1 MTTTA
6 PDAAA
11 PAAAPVTARLA
22 QQQSWWTR
30 TNKATLVM
38 AAVTLA
44 VFVFFAVVNDNFL
57 TFANVANLAT
67 QVAPALIVGVA
78 MTFVI
83 TAGQIDLSVGSIVA
97 FVSAIC
103 AELLLAG
110 WDSSL
115 VLLAGLLMGLGW
127 GLVNGWFTAYQ
138 GIPAFIVTLAT
149 LSVVRGLALFTTEG
163 FSVPIDSSTF
173 FARLGTAKWLGFSS
187 SAWIALAF
195 AVLGVLLL
203 HRTRFGQYVIGI
215 GAAEESV
222 RRAGVNVRLVKM
234 AALGFSGLAA
244 GVAGIL
250 IAARLGSGSANSA
263 QGFELTVIAAVVLG
277 GTSLLGGRGTIIG
290 TVIGAILTGVI
301 ANGLTLMSVSPYLT
315 PIITGAVLV
324 VVIWVN
330 LRSTDVGYALRK
342 LVGRS

>member
-1 MTTTA
+1 MTTTTSTGSPA
-6 PDAAA
+6 P
-11 PAAAPVTARLA
+11 TAVRLA
-22 QQQSWWTR
+22 RPPSLWAR

-38 AAVTLA
+38 AAVTLL
-44 VFVFFAVVNDNFL
+44 VFVFFSVADADFL
-57 TFANVANLAT
+57 TFANVSNLAT
-67 QVAPALIVGVA
+67 QVAPTLIVGVA

-97 FVSAIC
+97 FVSAVC
-103 AELLLAG
+103 AQLLLAG
-110 WDSSL
+110 WDSSV

-138 GIPAFIVTLAT
+138 GIPAFIVTLAS
-149 LSVVRGLALFTTEG
+149 LSVVRGVALLRTEG
-163 FSVPIDSSTF
+163 FSVPIASTTF
-173 FARLGTAKWLGFSS
+173 FARLGEARWLGFSL
-187 SAWIALAF
+187 SAWIGLVVTALG
-195 AVLGVLLL
+195 LVLL
-203 HRTRFGQYVIGI
+203 HHTRFGQYVIGI

-277 GTSLLGGRGTIIG
+277 GTSLLGGRGTIVG
-290 TVIGAILTGVI
+290 TLIGAILTGMI

-315 PIITGAVLV
+315 PIITGAVLIL
-324 VVIWVN
+324 VIWIN
-330 LRSTDVGYALRK
+330 LRGRGIGPLLR
-342 LVGRS
+342 RITSRP

>member
-1 MTTTA
+1 MTTTTSTGSPA
-6 PDAAA
+6 PTAA
-11 PAAAPVTARLA
+11 VRLA
-22 QQQSWWTR
+22 RPPSWWAR

-38 AAVTLA
+38 AGVTLL
-44 VFVFFAVVNDNFL
+44 VFVFFSVADADFL
-57 TFANVANLAT
+57 TFANVSNLAT
-67 QVAPALIVGVA
+67 QVAPTLIVGVA

-97 FVSAIC
+97 FVSAVC
-103 AELLLAG
+103 AQLLLAG
-110 WDSSL
+110 WDSSV

-138 GIPAFIVTLAT
+138 GIPAFIVTLAS
-149 LSVVRGLALFTTEG
+149 LSVVRGVALLRTEG
-163 FSVPIDSSTF
+163 FSVPIASTTF
-173 FARLGTAKWLGFSS
+173 FARLGEAKWLGFSL
-187 SAWIALAF
+187 SAWIGLVVTALG
-195 AVLGVLLL
+195 LVLL
-203 HRTRFGQYVIGI
+203 HHTRFGQYVIGI

-277 GTSLLGGRGTIIG
+277 GTSLLGGRGTIVG
-290 TVIGAILTGVI
+290 TLIGAILTGMI

-315 PIITGAVLV
+315 PIITGAVLIL
-324 VVIWVN
+324 VIWIN
-330 LRSTDVGYALRK
+330 LRGKGIGPL
-342 LVGRS
+342 LGRLTGRP

>member
-1 MTTTA
+1 MTATTA
-6 PDAAA
+6 PATGRPA
-11 PAAAPVTARLA
+11 PAVARLA
-22 QQQSWWTR
+22 QQRTWWER

-38 AAVTLA
+38 AGVTLL
-44 VFVFFAVVNDNFL
+44 VFVFFALASDNFL
-57 TFANVANLAT
+57 TFGNVSNLAT

-97 FVSAIC
+97 FVSASC
-103 AELLLAG
+103 AQLLVAG

-115 VLLAGLLMGLGW
+115 VFLAGLAMGLGW

-138 GIPAFIVTLAT
+138 RIPAFIVTLAT

-163 FSVPIDSSTF
+163 FSVPIESWTA
-173 FARLGTAKWLGFSS
+173 FARLGSAKWFGLSS
-187 SAWIALAF
+187 SAWIALGF
-195 AVLGVLLL
+195 AVVGVVLL
-203 HRTRFGQYVIGI
+203 HHTRFGQYVIGI
-215 GAAEESV
+215 GSAEESV
-222 RRAGVNVRLVKM
+222 RRAGVDVRLVKM

-250 IAARLGSGSANSA
+250 IAARLGSGSANAA

-277 GTSLLGGRGTIIG
+277 GTSLLGGRGTIVG
-290 TVIGAILTGVI
+290 TLIGALLTGII

-315 PIITGAVLV
+315 PIITGTVLV

-330 LRSTDVGYALRK
+330 LRGKDLGSVLRK
-342 LVGRS
+342 LTGAR

>member
-1 MTTTA
+1 MTTTET
-6 PDAAA
+6 
-11 PAAAPVTARLA
+11 PAAGAGPAPTVQRLA
-22 QQQSWWTR
+22 AQRSFWER

-44 VFVFFAVVNDNFL
+44 VVVFFAVADENFL
-57 TFANVANLAT
+57 TFANISNLAT
-67 QVAPALIVGVA
+67 QVGPVLIVGVA

-97 FVSAIC
+97 FVAAISAQ
-103 AELLLAG
+103 LLLSG

-115 VLLAGLLMGLGW
+115 VVVAALLMGLGW

-149 LSVVRGLALFTTEG
+149 LSVVRGLALFQTEG
-163 FSVPIDSSTF
+163 FSVPIASTTF
-173 FARLGTAKWLGFSS
+173 VARLGTARWLGFSAT
-187 SAWIALAF
+187 AWIALVVV
-195 AVLGVLLL
+195 VLGIVLL
-203 HRTRFGQYVIGI
+203 HHTRFGQYVIGI
-215 GAAEESV
+215 GAAQESV
-222 RRAGVNVRLVKM
+222 RRAGVNVKLVTM

-244 GVAGIL
+244 GLAGLL

-277 GTSLLGGRGTIIG
+277 GTSLLGGRGTIVG
-290 TVIGAILTGVI
+290 TMIGALLTGVI
-301 ANGLTLMSVSPYLT
+301 ANGLTLLSVSPYLT

-324 VVIWVN
+324 LVVWIN
-330 LRSTDVGYALRK
+330 LRGKDLGY
-342 LVGRS
+342 LVQRLTRRT

>member
-1 MTTTA
+1 VTSGTTSTTMS
-6 PDAAA
+6 P
-11 PAAAPVTARLA
+11 PASVRLA
-22 QQQSWWTR
+22 RPPSWWER

-38 AAVTLA
+38 AGVTLV
-44 VFVFFAVVNDNFL
+44 VFVFFAVANGNFL
-57 TFANVANLAT
+57 TFANVSNLAT

-103 AELLLAG
+103 AQLLLAG
-110 WDSSL
+110 WDSSI
-115 VLLAGLLMGLGW
+115 VLLAGLAMGLGW

-149 LSVVRGLALFTTEG
+149 LSVVRGFALFTTEG
-163 FSVPIDSSTF
+163 FSVPIDSGKF
-173 FARLGTAKWLGFSS
+173 FAQLGTARWLGFSL
-187 SAWIALAF
+187 SAWMALAV
-195 AVLGVLLL
+195 AAIGLVLL

-215 GAAEESV
+215 GASEESV
-222 RRAGVNVRLVKM
+222 RRAGVNVRMIKM

-244 GVAGIL
+244 GIAGIL

-277 GTSLLGGRGTIIG
+277 GTSLLGGRGTVVG
-290 TVIGAILTGVI
+290 TMIGAILTGVI

-315 PIITGAVLV
+315 PIITGAVLIL
-324 VVIWVN
+324 VIWIN
-330 LRSTDVGYALRK
+330 LRGTGLSQVLTRML
-342 LVGRS
+342 GRA